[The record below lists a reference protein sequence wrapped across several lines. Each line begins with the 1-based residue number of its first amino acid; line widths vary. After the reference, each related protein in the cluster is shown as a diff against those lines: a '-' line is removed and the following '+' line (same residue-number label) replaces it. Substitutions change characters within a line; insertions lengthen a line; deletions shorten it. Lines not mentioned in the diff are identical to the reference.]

1 MENERETIVV
11 EEKKNKIE
19 NIKRKYRNLEMSDA
33 TAQKIRKLE
42 ITNGILKAAAIA
54 AGVLTAIDIIIPDPL
69 PGLDEAVFTGVTI
82 LLGTGCN
89 IIENKINS
97 LANQQDA
104 SIKID
109 EITKLSGQLSTV
121 AQSVNT
127 NLHSRQ
133 M

>member
-54 AGVLTAIDIIIPDPL
+54 AGRNNFV
-69 PGLDEAVFTGVTI
+69 
-82 LLGTGCN
+82 
-89 IIENKINS
+89 
-97 LANQQDA
+97 
-104 SIKID
+104 
-109 EITKLSGQLSTV
+109 
-121 AQSVNT
+121 
-127 NLHSRQ
+127 
-133 M
+133 